1 MVSKVGLAGGSG
13 VTVRDTTSRAVH
25 TTFKVGVIFKGVDGA
40 LQIAGATLLLFLKP
54 GQIRHAVGLMTRR
67 VLSRDP
73 DDRVA
78 NYLLRAADQLSVSHQ
93 LFASLYLLSHGVV
106 KVLLVWA
113 LLRSKLWAYPAAI
126 LIFAAFSAYQIYDF
140 VISHSIVMLVLTI
153 LDVVVIV
160 LTWAEYGRLRHSHS
174 V

>member
-1 MVSKVGLAGGSG
+1 
-13 VTVRDTTSRAVH
+13 VRETTSKAVH
-25 TTFKVGVIFKGVDGA
+25 ETFKVGVILKGVDGV

-54 GQIRHAVGLMTRR
+54 GQIRHAVVLVTRHE
-67 VLSRDP
+67 LSRDP

-78 NYLLRAADQLSVSHQ
+78 NYLLRAADHLSVSHQ

-106 KVLLVWA
+106 KVVLVWA

-126 LIFAAFSAYQIYDF
+126 LIFAAFSAYQIYQF

-153 LDVVVIV
+153 LDVIVIA
-160 LTWAEYGRLRHSHS
+160 LTWAEYSRLRHRPS

>member
-1 MVSKVGLAGGSG
+1 
-13 VTVRDTTSRAVH
+13 VRDTTSRAVH
-25 TTFKVGVIFKGVDGA
+25 ATFKVGVILKGVDG
-40 LQIAGATLLLFLKP
+40 LVQIASAALLLFLKP
-54 GQIRHAVGLMTRR
+54 GQIRHAVVLLTKHT
-67 VLSRDP
+67 LSRDP

-78 NYLLRAADQLSVSHQ
+78 SYLLHAADQLSMSHQ

-113 LLRSKLWAYPAAI
+113 LLKSKLWAYPAAI
-126 LIFAAFSAYQIYDF
+126 LIFAAFSAYQIYQF

-153 LDVVVIV
+153 VDVIV
-160 LTWAEYGRLRHSHS
+160 IALTWAEYSRLRQGHS